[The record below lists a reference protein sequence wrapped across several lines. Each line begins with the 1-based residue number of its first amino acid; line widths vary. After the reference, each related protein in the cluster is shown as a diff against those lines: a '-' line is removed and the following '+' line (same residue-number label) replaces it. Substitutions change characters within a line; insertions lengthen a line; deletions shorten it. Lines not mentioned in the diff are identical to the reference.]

1 MTTYE
6 APTLFPAWQTT
17 TGKFETID
25 DKFRAFH
32 NANPWVADELEKLA
46 DVEYRHGDGRIG
58 IKYLIEVLRWNY
70 RRATTGQPFRI
81 DNDFTSRYA
90 RLLVDRRPEFAD
102 LFETRTLRRE

>member
-32 NANPWVADELEKLA
+32 DANPWVADELEKLA
-46 DVEYRHGDGRIG
+46 DVEYRHGDATYLLEAGDSLTFDGTVPHGPERI
-58 IKYLIEVLRWNY
+58 LEVPIRFLTVIVY
-70 RRATTGQPFRI
+70 DTPA
-81 DNDFTSRYA
+81 
-90 RLLVDRRPEFAD
+90 PE
-102 LFETRTLRRE
+102 